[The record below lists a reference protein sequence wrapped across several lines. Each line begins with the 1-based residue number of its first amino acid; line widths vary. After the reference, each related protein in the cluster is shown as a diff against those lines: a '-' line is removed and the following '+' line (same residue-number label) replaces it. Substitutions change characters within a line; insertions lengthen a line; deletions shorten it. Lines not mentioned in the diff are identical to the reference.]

1 MYITLGLT
9 TKPLCWVKSFQ
20 WRNLFRYFFMSM
32 RPEKSLREDWKF
44 PTDFDTKFKSPI
56 SVWKTVQTAGSAFN
70 TLLGLLFS
78 HSSEES
84 C

>member
-1 MYITLGLT
+1 
-9 TKPLCWVKSFQ
+9 
-20 WRNLFRYFFMSM
+20 M

-70 TLLGLLFS
+70 TLPGLLFS
-78 HSSEES
+78 HRVVSFTLVIKTWKIKKKTSIPIVHWES
-84 C
+84 VHNC